1 MESKGAKNLP
11 AERKAGE
18 DYLVPLEPED
28 VRQTW
33 PAGFIVFVLC
43 AAIVLTTIA
52 YGTVH
57 QPILALFYLGAVLLV
72 ILWAFDAW
80 FSGFLRFNRSW
91 LQLPLIGAIIIGLI
105 QIIPFGSFSEGGV
118 SGITR
123 TISLDPYTTQFAVIH
138 WLALLI
144 YFAAA
149 LAFIDSNKRLKKVFY
164 VITIFGFI
172 FAFFA
177 IIQYVLSPTKIYG
190 IYEPHQARPFGS
202 FVNPNNFAA
211 YMEMTLALPLGLFF
225 AGAVEKDKKL
235 LYLTAITLMGVALV
249 MSGSRG
255 GFISLIAE
263 VFFLVLLTTKAGSP
277 GKLVLRLGAAAALLL
292 CIVAGTILLGS
303 EKSAIDRFSEKID
316 KPEQQTSRTHI
327 WATTM
332 GIIGQ
337 NPFIGSGLNAFGI
350 AYTAHDTFSGIERA
364 EQAHNDYLQVISDAG
379 IVGGIIGVGFLIG
392 FFRTGLDSVKTHNK
406 LRRGLAV
413 GAFAGCFAVLVHSMF
428 DFVLH
433 TTAIALLFMILMA
446 LVVNSRKDGA
456 AEEKQ
461 PEPVRKREP
470 RSDNVTP
477 LRRRRERSR

>member
-1 MESKGAKNLP
+1 M
-11 AERKAGE
+11 
-18 DYLVPLEPED
+18 PLEPED
-28 VRQTW
+28 VRRTW
-33 PAGFIVFVLC
+33 AAKLIVFVLC
-43 AAIVLTTIA
+43 AAVVLTTVA

-57 QPILALFYLGAVLLV
+57 QPILALFYLSAALLV

-80 FSGFLRFNRSW
+80 FSGFLRFSRSW
-91 LQLPLIGAIIIGLI
+91 LQLPFIGAIILGVI
-105 QIIPFGSFSEGGV
+105 QIIPFGSLSEGGV
-118 SGITR
+118 SGIAR

-149 LAFIDSNKRLKKVFY
+149 LAFLDSEKRLKKVFY

-177 IIQYVLSPTKIYG
+177 IIQFVLSPTRIYG
-190 IYEPHQARPFGS
+190 IYEPHLARPFGS

-263 VFFLVLLTTKAGSP
+263 IFFLVLLTTKAGGQ

-292 CIVAGTILLGS
+292 CIVIGTILLGA
-303 EKSAIDRFSEKID
+303 EKSALDRFSETTAKAD
-316 KPEQQTSRTHI
+316 QTTTRTHI
-327 WATTM
+327 WNTTL

-337 NPFIGSGLNAFGI
+337 NPLFGSGLNAFGV

-379 IVGGIIGVGFLIG
+379 IIGGIIGIGFLIV
-392 FFRTGLDSVKTHNK
+392 FFRTGLDSTKTHAK
-406 LRRGLAV
+406 FRRGLAV
-413 GAFAGCFAVLVHSMF
+413 GAFAGCFAVLVHSVF

-446 LVVNSRKDGA
+446 LVVNSRKRDGA
-456 AEEKQ
+456 AEEK
-461 PEPVRKREP
+461 PEPVRRREPREPEP